1 MPSLKSS
8 IASAIITKLDTVA
21 ALKLKVFDKVRIAAG
36 DFQDHE
42 LPACQLIDV
51 GETIEHER
59 SRAKKTWQISLEL
72 IMKPNEFG
80 QISQQ
85 DLWDLQ
91 YDVERA
97 LWLNPNL
104 GIAGV
109 IHLRYIG
116 SQTDLHLLDPYYF
129 ARLDF
134 EVLYYEALVDEC

>member
-1 MPSLKSS
+1 MPSLKPS

>member
-8 IASAIITKLDTVA
+8 IASAIMTRLDTVA
-21 ALKLKVFDKVRIAAG
+21 ALKLKAFDKIRLTAG

-42 LPACQLIDV
+42 IPACQLIDV

-72 IMKPNEFG
+72 VMKPNEFG
-80 QISQQ
+80 EVVQE

-97 LWLNPNL
+97 LWANPNL
-104 GIAGV
+104 GIPGV

-116 SQTDLHLLDPYYF
+116 SQTDLHMLDPYYF

-134 EVLYYEALVDEC
+134 ECIYYEALVDEC

>member
-1 MPSLKSS
+1 MASLKSS
-8 IASAIITKLDTVA
+8 IAAAIMTKLDNVA
-21 ALKLKVFDKVRIAAG
+21 ALKLKAFDRVRLSAA
-36 DFQDHE
+36 DFQDHD
-42 LPACQLIDV
+42 LPAVQLIDV

-59 SRAKKTWQISLEL
+59 ARAKKTWQISLEL

-80 QISQQ
+80 EISQE

-97 LWLNPNL
+97 LWANPNL
-104 GIAGV
+104 GVAGV

-116 SQTDLHLLDPYYF
+116 SQTDLHLLDPYYI

-134 EVLYYEALVDEC
+134 ECLYYEALVDEC

>member
-1 MPSLKSS
+1 MASLKSS
-8 IASAIITKLDTVA
+8 IAEAIIDQLDSVT
-21 ALKLKVFDKVRIAAG
+21 ALKLKAFDKVRIAAG

-59 SRAKKTWQISLEL
+59 ARAKKTWQISLEL

-80 QISQQ
+80 EISQA

-97 LWLNPNL
+97 LWGNPNL

-116 SQTDLHLLDPYYF
+116 SQTDLHLLDPYYI

>member
-59 SRAKKTWQISLEL
+59 ARAKKTWQISLEL

-134 EVLYYEALVDEC
+134 EALYYEALVDEC

>member
-1 MPSLKSS
+1 MPSLKPS

-80 QISQQ
+80 RISQQ

>member
-59 SRAKKTWQISLEL
+59 ARAKKTWQISLEL

>member
-104 GIAGV
+104 GIPGV

>member
-104 GIAGV
+104 GIPCV